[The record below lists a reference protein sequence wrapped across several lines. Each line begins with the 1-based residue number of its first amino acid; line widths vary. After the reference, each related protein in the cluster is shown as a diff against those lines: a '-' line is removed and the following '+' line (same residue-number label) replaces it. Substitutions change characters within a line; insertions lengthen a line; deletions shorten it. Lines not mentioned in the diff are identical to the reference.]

1 MVFVGSGARASN
13 PSVPCEKRRTL
24 VRAYALLVVPWIIG
38 IGACSATAPSPAKR
52 TLTGDW
58 GLSVS
63 AAPSCIAALPSGY
76 GVAPRGGGTASLV
89 QSGRKLSGTLYIF
102 GTTSGSIDGTV
113 DGTVVNFTFNL
124 NGRNVGVLSP
134 ADEPCRV
141 AGDATGSTD
150 GYCGMSVRISGE
162 FACPYACT
170 AVDHRLL
177 FSRGRGCH

>member
-1 MVFVGSGARASN
+1 MTF
-13 PSVPCEKRRTL
+13 
-24 VRAYALLVVPWIIG
+24 VRAYSLLIVPLIIST
-38 IGACSATAPSPAKR
+38 GACSATAPTTAER

-58 GLSVS
+58 PLSIS

-89 QSGRKLSGTLYIF
+89 QSGGRLSGTLYIF
-102 GTTSGSIDGTV
+102 GTPSGSIDGTV
-113 DGTVVNFTFNL
+113 DSAVVNFRFNF

-134 ADEPCRV
+134 ADEPCHV
-141 AGDATGSTD
+141 VGEATGTTD

-170 AVDHRLL
+170 AVDHILL